1 MLTPKN
7 ILIAG
12 SSGMVGK
19 HLLQICLD
27 SNEVRQIILLS
38 RKSTTYK
45 HSKIQEIIVD
55 DFLNYDSIAPLLNHI
70 DIVYFCI
77 GVYTG
82 NVERDL
88 FKKITVDY
96 PVALAKIVLANSA
109 TSKFILLSG
118 AGADRTE
125 KSKMMFAKDKGMV
138 ENKLYQLF
146 NNNFHSA
153 RPGYIYPITK
163 RQEPNFMYTISRII
177 YPVIKLFGKKYSI
190 TSLELAKALFVLGM
204 QSHQQTSFE
213 NEELIALT
221 TTI

>member
-1 MLTPKN
+1 M
-7 ILIAG
+7 
-12 SSGMVGK
+12 
-19 HLLQICLD
+19 
-27 SNEVRQIILLS
+27 
-38 RKSTTYK
+38 
-45 HSKIQEIIVD
+45 
-55 DFLNYDSIAPLLNHI
+55 NHI

-82 NVERDL
+82 TVERDL

-96 PVALAKIVLANSA
+96 PVALAKTILANSP

-125 KSKMMFAKDKGMV
+125 KSKMMFAKDKGIA
-138 ENKLYQLF
+138 ENKLYHLF

-153 RPGYIYPITK
+153 RPGYIYPVTK
-163 RQEPNFMYTISRII
+163 RQEPNFMYTLSRII
-177 YPVIKLFGKKYSI
+177 YPIIKLLGKKYSI
-190 TSLELAKALFVLGM
+190 TSLELAKALIVLGM